1 MNIKWIVWMGGMWLM
16 LLALPAMA
24 WQCRNG
30 FAEPGDA
37 AAKVRKKC
45 GAPDFIYPQGKHANA
60 RASEVRWYYNPGSG
74 GLLRVLRFQGGKLSV
89 IDTAG
94 YGFSLATKHCTPVDL
109 RYGMSVYELV
119 ARCGQPKTKRVVA
132 SGAGGKHKHGAQ
144 SARSEVWTYDFGSQY
159 LLQAVT
165 LVDAQVDRVASAS
178 RSASRSRRR

>member
-1 MNIKWIVWMGGMWLM
+1 MNIKWIVWVVGMLLM

-37 AAKVRKKC
+37 AATVRKKC
-45 GAPDFIYPQGKHANA
+45 GAPDFIYPQSKHGNV
-60 RASEVRWYYNPGSG
+60 RASEERWYYNPGSG

-94 YGFSLATKHCTPVDL
+94 YGFSDAARRCTPADL

-119 ARCGQPKTKRVVA
+119 ARCGQPKIKRVAA

-144 SARSEVWTYDFGSQY
+144 SVRSEVWTYDFGSQY

-178 RSASRSRRR
+178 RSASRGRRR

>member
-1 MNIKWIVWMGGMWLM
+1 MNIKWIVWVVGMLLM

-37 AAKVRKKC
+37 ATTVRKKC
-45 GAPDFIYPQGKHANA
+45 GAPDFIYPQSKHGNV
-60 RASEVRWYYNPGSG
+60 RASEERWYYNPGSG

-119 ARCGQPKTKRVVA
+119 ARCGQPKIKRVAA
-132 SGAGGKHKHGAQ
+132 SGAGGKH
-144 SARSEVWTYDFGSQY
+144 
-159 LLQAVT
+159 
-165 LVDAQVDRVASAS
+165 
-178 RSASRSRRR
+178 